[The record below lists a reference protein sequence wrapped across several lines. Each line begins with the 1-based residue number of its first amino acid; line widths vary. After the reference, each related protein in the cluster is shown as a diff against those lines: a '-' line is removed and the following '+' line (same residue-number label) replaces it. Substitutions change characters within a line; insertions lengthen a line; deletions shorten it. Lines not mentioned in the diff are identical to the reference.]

1 MNEIG
6 SCRCGFWND
15 EFAQS
20 VDFTGDPVVATPD
33 VTEIA
38 IKDDDEFIILA
49 SDGLWDVMSSKDAV
63 DFARKDLQKG
73 RSLQSVA
80 NKLANIALRRYSE
93 DNIAVVVID
102 LGGGK
107 EGWGKQKS
115 GWSIFGA

>member
-1 MNEIG
+1 M
-6 SCRCGFWND
+6 
-15 EFAQS
+15 
-20 VDFTGDPVVATPD
+20 ATPD

-38 IKDDDEFIILA
+38 LKEEDEFIILA
-49 SDGLWDVMSSKDAV
+49 SDGLWDVMSSKAAV
-63 DFARKDLQKG
+63 EFARKDLQKG

-80 NKLANIALRRYSE
+80 DRLADIAIRRYSE

-115 GWSIFGA
+115 KWGFLVGAS